1 MTEVGRRTF
10 APGAVVADLRESA
23 LRLTQ
28 PVRERRGAM
37 AEGSPPPA
45 VVLGAGVLGLI
56 LVLAG
61 AGYFLRAVGGAPAH
75 SVRSIE
81 SALRLYLP
89 GGAPGPDV
97 VIGVVGLAL
106 GRSVLSRRPI
116 GTLVSVAGLG
126 GLGFSALIMRVGPWS
141 LGPTPFVGDG
151 LVAVA
156 LVFVR
161 YSLPTDPT
169 PNRHP
174 LVAGLVDRPGGDTLD
189 PFSDRA
195 DKVHYVHP
203 QTGGVIG
210 YRARFGVALAS
221 GCPMLPAGP
230 GLSPSGSG
238 TDALAATLAGFLAH
252 CHAYRLRPAII
263 GLDTEAMEAAGR
275 AGMHTIYVGDEALV
289 RTEGFR
295 LDQPSMRNVRQA
307 TKRSANF
314 GVTSEVRREAEVD
327 SALRAELAELAEEA
341 RGLAP
346 ERGFSMT
353 YSDPALGRPE
363 CVIVMCRDSEGRLI
377 AFQRYAPCRGG
388 SALSLDLMRRRP
400 RSPNGV
406 NERMIVETVAWAGA
420 HGFEYVSLNFA
431 TFKTLMDL
439 GEQRNRLQR
448 IEYWLVHLLDRWI
461 KVESLYRFNAKFH
474 PEWLARWV
482 AFRSVA
488 DLPAVLVAALVAEF
502 GPAGTTSA
510 AATSAAATSAGADVQ
525 S

>member
-1 MTEVGRRTF
+1 MN
-10 APGAVVADLRESA
+10 DLRESA

-28 PVRERRGAM
+28 PVRARREAM
-37 AEGSPPPA
+37 AEGSAPPAA
-45 VVLGAGVLGLI
+45 VVLGASVLGTI

-61 AGYFLRAVGGAPAH
+61 AGYVLRAFGGAPAH
-75 SVRSIE
+75 SVSSVE

-89 GGAPGPDV
+89 GGAPVPDV
-97 VIGVVGLAL
+97 LIGVAVLAL
-106 GRSVLSRRPI
+106 GRAAFSRRPN
-116 GTLVSVAGLG
+116 GTLMAVACLG

-151 LVAVA
+151 VLAVA

-161 YSLPTDPT
+161 YSLPADPT

-174 LVAGLVDRPGGDTLD
+174 LVAGRVDRPGGDTLD
-189 PFSDRA
+189 PFADRA

-221 GCPMLPAGP
+221 GCPMLPAGAA
-230 GLSPSGSG
+230 SEVDADA
-238 TDALAATLAGFLAH
+238 DALTATLVGFLAH
-252 CHAYRLRPAII
+252 CRSYRLRPAII
-263 GLDTEAMEAAGR
+263 GLDTTAMEAAR
-275 AGMHTIYVGDEALV
+275 QAGFHAIYVGDEALV

-307 TKRSANF
+307 TQRSANF
-314 GVTSEVRREAEVD
+314 GVTTEVRREADVD
-327 SALRAELAELAEEA
+327 GPLRAELAELAEEA

-353 YSDPALGRPE
+353 YSDTALGRPE
-363 CVIVMCRDSEGRLI
+363 CVIVMGRDAEGRLI
-377 AFQRYAPCRGG
+377 AFQRYAPCMGG
-388 SALSLDLMRRRP
+388 GALSLDLMRRRL

-406 NERMIVETVAWAGA
+406 NERMIVDTVAWAGE

-439 GEQRNRLQR
+439 GEERNRLQR

-510 AATSAAATSAGADVQ
+510 RAQ